1 MENNSIFIMIIS
13 LFIVIFII
21 VSYFIFTDT
30 LYDNSN
36 LDTDATDNSINGR
49 IALYKKNFINDT
61 ENFSSDNKNSSEC
74 SPEVYHIRDNVFT
87 YDEAKAV
94 CNAYDAKL
102 ATIEQMI
109 DSVNNGANWCNYG
122 WTEGQ
127 MALYP
132 IQKDFWEKLQQTPLK
147 KYECGVPGLNGGYF
161 KNSGYKFGANCY
173 GVKPD
178 QEDKDK
184 YARLIQKSQTKN
196 KYNNFKKE
204 YKIAPHKM
212 MEGDG
217 SNNEWRD

>member
-1 MENNSIFIMIIS
+1 M
-13 LFIVIFII
+13 IFII

-49 IALYKKNFINDT
+49 IALYKKKFINDT
-61 ENFSSDNKNSSEC
+61 ENFGSDNKNSSGC

-94 CNAYDAKL
+94 CNAYDSKL

-127 MALYP
+127 MALFP

-204 YKIAPHKM
+204 YKIAAHKM